1 MGGPLSPRLPPA
13 YRAAAR
19 GALRV
24 TIAAG
29 AGFYVL
35 LYGFDLAIGATY
47 ALFGAVA
54 MAGLSHL
61 PGSGRQRAVLLLG
74 MVPVCWVL
82 VTLGTYLSV
91 RTWSAVLGMLV
102 IGFALAFTAVGGP
115 RFAGA
120 ATGLQLMYILPS
132 FPPYD
137 PGSLGERLAGA
148 TVGLVLLIIAEMTL
162 LPEPAALPYRERAA
176 RAADGAARCADR
188 LRTAPYTLPE
198 AALRSARA
206 LSTELRSSRVP
217 EAERPAGAGVRQRA
231 LAHTGLATRT
241 LLGRLTVLPP
251 PPPAAEIPANANANA
266 ASEADAHDRGADR
279 AEAGAAGGDEA
290 AVATVE
296 GAREPDP
303 LRAVA
308 EVARET
314 AARLRGRAPDGRAHT
329 RLQQARRVL
338 AATEDGSP
346 AALRRDAALLEV
358 ADAALAMSTAA
369 DIAVRGRA
377 ADAPAPGRF
386 WYARQR
392 APRLWWRRL
401 SGHAGGRSVF
411 FQNAVRLSLALAAA
425 RLIAGIDTLPHGFW
439 VLLATLTLTRTTVRE
454 TRTAERK
461 ALTGTLVGAL
471 VAATLL
477 AFVGTDIEVYAV
489 ALPPLMLVTF
499 TLGPVKG
506 IGWAQALFTVVVA
519 LVFAQ
524 LAPPTWRLAEF
535 RLLDVLAG
543 SAIGAVFG
551 LLAWPRG
558 AHDELRRSVA
568 VLLRIAAEIVV
579 ATTAQI
585 AAGGRRV
592 PVVTAP
598 GHRSLQHAL
607 VMAES
612 AYAQYQSEPQGPGP
626 PPVRPDWQ
634 AALIAGHH
642 TLWGADRLLVPAEP
656 VVIPPLG
663 GEAAESVIRTGD
675 RVAAG
680 MLLTSARMDPTG
692 DTAETPEPLHAPTA
706 SSTPAVDPPGA
717 PRAYYA
723 TMAWLA
729 SLTTDLAR
737 LAADTGT
744 EADSDT
750 RTDAGTVTDTEA
762 GTDTDTDTDTDAGT
776 DTETDTGGDSDT
788 DRAAGAEA
796 PVSERRASRP
806 GVTKGR
812 ATGP

>member
-1 MGGPLSPRLPPA
+1 MGGAFLRRPSPA
-13 YRAAAR
+13 YRAAGR
-19 GALRV
+19 RALRV
-24 TIAAG
+24 TIAAA

-35 LYGFDLAIGATY
+35 LYGFDSAVGATY
-47 ALFGAVA
+47 ALFGAIA

-61 PGSGRQRAVLLLG
+61 PGSGRQRARLLLDV
-74 MVPVCWVL
+74 VPVCWVL
-82 VTLGTYLSV
+82 ITLGTYLSV
-91 RTWSAVLGMLV
+91 RTWSAVVGMLV
-102 IGFALAFTAVGGP
+102 VGFALAFMAVGGP

-148 TVGLVLLIIAEMTL
+148 TFGLVLLIIGEVTL
-162 LPEPAALPYRERAA
+162 FPEPAALPYSERAA

-188 LRTAPYTLPE
+188 LRSAPYALSE
-198 AALRSARA
+198 AMRRTARV

-217 EAERPAGAGVRQRA
+217 EAERPAGAGVRPRA

-241 LLGRLTVLPP
+241 LLGRLAALPP
-251 PPPAAEIPANANANA
+251 PPTGAGPPG
-266 ASEADAHDRGADR
+266 EAGTG
-279 AEAGAAGGDEA
+279 AGAAAGDMGRDGRARASEVPEAGG
-290 AVATVE
+290 
-296 GAREPDP
+296 GPDP

-308 EVARET
+308 DVATET
-314 AARLRGRAPDGRAHT
+314 AARLRDATPDVRAHA
-329 RLQQARRVL
+329 RLLRVREAL
-338 AATEDGSP
+338 AAAEDASP
-346 AALRRDAALLEV
+346 AAQRRNAALLEV

-377 ADAPAPGRF
+377 AAPPAPGRF
-386 WYARQR
+386 WYARMR
-392 APRLWWRRL
+392 APGLWWRRL
-401 SGHAGGRSVF
+401 SGHVGGRSVF
-411 FQNAVRLSLALAAA
+411 FQNAVRISLALAAA

-454 TRTAERK
+454 TRRTERI

-471 VAATLL
+471 VAAAVL
-477 AFVGTDIEVYAV
+477 ALVGTDIEVYAV

-506 IGWAQALFTVVVA
+506 VGWAQALFTVVVA

-524 LAPPTWRLAEF
+524 LAPATWQLAEF
-535 RLLDVLAG
+535 RLLDVLTG

-551 LLAWPRG
+551 LMAWPRG

-612 AYAQYQSEPQGPGP
+612 AYAQYQSEPKGQVL
-626 PPVRPDWQ
+626 PPVGQDWQ

-642 TLWGADRLLVPAEP
+642 TLWGADRLLVPPEP
-656 VVIPPLG
+656 VVVPPLG
-663 GEAAESVIRTGD
+663 REPAESLIRAGD

-680 MLLTSARMDPTG
+680 MLLTSARMDPSG
-692 DTAETPEPLHAPTA
+692 DTGETPVPLPIPTA
-706 SSTPAVDPPGA
+706 SATFADDPPGA
-717 PRAYYA
+717 TRAYYA
-723 TMAWLA
+723 TVSWLA
-729 SLTTDLAR
+729 SLTTDLVR
-737 LAADTGT
+737 LAGDTDADTSPDTDHTDADADHTDGGPDTDHTDTDHTDADHTDGGADTG
-744 EADSDT
+744 
-750 RTDAGTVTDTEA
+750 
-762 GTDTDTDTDTDAGT
+762 DTDGGADTHAY
-776 DTETDTGGDSDT
+776 GD
-788 DRAAGAEA
+788 
-796 PVSERRASRP
+796 
-806 GVTKGR
+806 KH
-812 ATGP
+812 

>member
-1 MGGPLSPRLPPA
+1 MGGVFPRRPSPA

-19 GALRV
+19 RALRV
-24 TIAAG
+24 TTAAT

-35 LYGFDLAIGATY
+35 LHGFDSAVGATY
-47 ALFGAVA
+47 ALFGAIA
-54 MAGLSHL
+54 MAGLSRL
-61 PGSGRQRAVLLLG
+61 PGSGRQRAVLLVG
-74 MVPVCWVL
+74 VVPVCWVL
-82 VTLGTYLSV
+82 ITLGTYLSV
-91 RTWSAVLGMLV
+91 RTWSAVVGMLV
-102 IGFALAFTAVGGP
+102 VGFALAFTAVGGP

-148 TVGLVLLIIAEMTL
+148 TFGLVLLIIAETTL

-176 RAADGAARCADR
+176 RAADGAAHCADR
-188 LRTAPYTLPE
+188 LRSAPYALPE
-198 AALRSARA
+198 ATLRTARA
-206 LSTELRSSRVP
+206 LSTGLRSSQVP
-217 EAERPAGAGVRQRA
+217 EAERPAGAGLRQRA
-231 LAHTGLATRT
+231 LAHTGLAART
-241 LLGRLTVLPP
+241 LIGRLTVLPP
-251 PPPAAEIPANANANA
+251 PPPGAVPPRE
-266 ASEADAHDRGADR
+266 DR
-279 AEAGAAGGDEA
+279 AGAAEA
-290 AVATVE
+290 TGVR
-296 GAREPDP
+296 GPDP

-308 EVARET
+308 DAARET
-314 AARLRGRAPDGRAHT
+314 AARLRGERPDGRAHA
-329 RLQQARRVL
+329 RLRRVRRAL
-338 AATEDGSP
+338 TAAEDGSP
-346 AALRRDAALLEV
+346 AELRRNAALLEV

-377 ADAPAPGRF
+377 ADPPAPGRF
-386 WYARQR
+386 WYARMR

-401 SGHAGGRSVF
+401 SGHAGSRSVF
-411 FQNAVRLSLALAAA
+411 FQNAVRISLALAAA
-425 RLIAGIDTLPHGFW
+425 RLIAGVDTLPHGFW

-454 TRTAERK
+454 TRKTERI

-471 VAATLL
+471 AAAALL
-477 AFVGTDIEVYAV
+477 ALVGTDIEVYAV

-506 IGWAQALFTVVVA
+506 VGWAQALFTVVVA

-524 LAPPTWRLAEF
+524 LAPATWQLAEF

-612 AYAQYQSEPQGPGP
+612 AYAQYQSEPEGATP
-626 PPVRPDWQ
+626 PPAGQDWQ

-642 TLWGADRLLVPAEP
+642 TLWGADRLLVPPDP
-656 VVIPPLG
+656 VVVPPLG
-663 GEAAESVIRTGD
+663 REAAESVIRTGD
-675 RVAAG
+675 RVAAD
-680 MLLTSARMDPTG
+680 MLLASARIDPTG
-692 DTAETPEPLHAPTA
+692 DTVETPVPLHAPTA
-706 SSTPAVDPPGA
+706 SATAVDDPPAA
-717 PRAYYA
+717 PRVYYA
-723 TMAWLA
+723 TVSWLA
-729 SLTTDLAR
+729 SLTTDLVR
-737 LAADTGT
+737 LAADAG
-744 EADSDT
+744 ADAPVDET
-750 RTDAGTVTDTEA
+750 ARPTVTS
-762 GTDTDTDTDTDAGT
+762 G
-776 DTETDTGGDSDT
+776 
-788 DRAAGAEA
+788 
-796 PVSERRASRP
+796 
-806 GVTKGR
+806 
-812 ATGP
+812 

>member
-1 MGGPLSPRLPPA
+1 MGGPFPRRLPPA

-19 GALRV
+19 RALRV

-29 AGFYVL
+29 TGFYVL
-35 LYGFDLAIGATY
+35 LYGFGLAVGATY
-47 ALFGAVA
+47 ALFGAIA

-61 PGSGRQRAVLLLG
+61 PGSGRQRAMLL
-74 MVPVCWVL
+74 MRVVPVCWVL
-82 VTLGTYLSV
+82 ITLGTYLSV

-102 IGFALAFTAVGGP
+102 VGFALAFTAVGGP

-148 TVGLVLLIIAEMTL
+148 TFGLALLIIAETTL

-176 RAADGAARCADR
+176 RAADAAARCADR

-198 AALRSARA
+198 ATLRTARA
-206 LSTELRSSRVP
+206 LSTGLRSSLVP

-251 PPPAAEIPANANANA
+251 PPQGAPPP
-266 ASEADAHDRGADR
+266 ADATDAD
-279 AEAGAAGGDEA
+279 AAAGEQAGATRG
-290 AVATVE
+290 
-296 GAREPDP
+296 PDP
-303 LRAVA
+303 LRAVM

-314 AARLRGRAPDGRAHT
+314 TARLRGRVPDGRAHT
-329 RLQQARRVL
+329 TLQQARQAL

-346 AALRRDAALLEV
+346 AALRRNAALLEV

-377 ADAPAPGRF
+377 ADVPAPGRF

-411 FQNAVRLSLALAAA
+411 FQNAVRIGLALAAA

-439 VLLATLTLTRTTVRE
+439 VLLATLTLTRTTVRG
-454 TRTAERK
+454 TRTTVRK

-477 AFVGTDIEVYAV
+477 AGVGTDIEVYAV

-506 IGWAQALFTVVVA
+506 VGWAQALFTVVVA

-524 LAPPTWRLAEF
+524 LAPATWQLAEF
-535 RLLDVLAG
+535 RLLDVLTG

-612 AYAQYQSEPQGPGP
+612 AYAQYQSEPRGLGP
-626 PPVRPDWQ
+626 PPVHRDWQ

-656 VVIPPLG
+656 VVTPPLG
-663 GEAAESVIRTGD
+663 GEASESVIRTGD

-692 DTAETPEPLHAPTA
+692 DTAEIPAPLHALKA
-706 SSTPAVDPPGA
+706 SATMAADPPGA
-717 PRAYYA
+717 EREYYA
-723 TMAWLA
+723 TTSWLA
-729 SLTTDLAR
+729 SLATDLER
-737 LAADTGT
+737 LAAETATEAETDPDTGT
-744 EADSDT
+744 DTGTDSG
-750 RTDAGTVTDTEA
+750 TDSGSVAGTP
-762 GTDTDTDTDTDAGT
+762 
-776 DTETDTGGDSDT
+776 S
-788 DRAAGAEA
+788 
-796 PVSERRASRP
+796 RRARRTTEHP
-806 GVTKGR
+806 
-812 ATGP
+812 

>member
-1 MGGPLSPRLPPA
+1 MGGPFPRRLPPA

-19 GALRV
+19 RALRV

-29 AGFYVL
+29 TGFYVL
-35 LYGFDLAIGATY
+35 LYGFDLAVGATY
-47 ALFGAVA
+47 ALFGAIA

-61 PGSGRQRAVLLLG
+61 PGSGRQRATLLVSV
-74 MVPVCWVL
+74 VPVCWVL
-82 VTLGTYLSV
+82 ITLGTYLSV

-102 IGFALAFTAVGGP
+102 VGFALAFMAVGGP

-148 TVGLVLLIIAEMTL
+148 TFGLALLIVAEITL
-162 LPEPAALPYRERAA
+162 LPEPPALPYRERAA
-176 RAADGAARCADR
+176 RAADGAARCAAR

-198 AALRSARA
+198 AAQRTARA
-206 LSTELRSSRVP
+206 LSTGLRSSQVP

-251 PPPAAEIPANANANA
+251 PPQGAVPPA
-266 ASEADAHDRGADR
+266 DDDG
-279 AEAGAAGGDEA
+279 AGAA
-290 AVATVE
+290 E
-296 GAREPDP
+296 GAQAGATQRPDP
-303 LRAVA
+303 LRAVM

-314 AARLRGRAPDGRAHT
+314 ADRLRGRVPDGRAHT
-329 RLQQARRVL
+329 ALQQERQAL
-338 AATEDGSP
+338 AAAEDGSP
-346 AALRRDAALLEV
+346 AALRRNAALLEV

-377 ADAPAPGRF
+377 ADVPAPGRF

-401 SGHAGGRSVF
+401 SGHAAGRSVF
-411 FQNAVRLSLALAAA
+411 FQNAVRISLALAAA

-454 TRTAERK
+454 TRKTERK

-477 AFVGTDIEVYAV
+477 AVVGTDIEVYAV

-506 IGWAQALFTVVVA
+506 VGWAQALFTVVVA

-524 LAPPTWRLAEF
+524 LAPATWQLAEF
-535 RLLDVLAG
+535 RLLDVLTG

-612 AYAQYQSEPQGPGP
+612 AYAQYQSEPQGLGP
-626 PPVRPDWQ
+626 PQVRRDWQ
-634 AALIAGHH
+634 AALIAAHH

-663 GEAAESVIRTGD
+663 REASESVIRTGD

-692 DTAETPEPLHAPTA
+692 DTAETPAPLRAPTA
-706 SSTPAVDPPGA
+706 SATMAADPPGA
-717 PRAYYA
+717 ARAYYA
-723 TMAWLA
+723 TMSWLA
-729 SLTTDLAR
+729 SLATDLER
-737 LAADTGT
+737 LAAENAT
-744 EADSDT
+744 E
-750 RTDAGTVTDTEA
+750 
-762 GTDTDTDTDTDAGT
+762 TDTDTDT
-776 DTETDTGGDSDT
+776 ESDSKQGQGQRQ
-788 DRAAGAEA
+788 RATTVA
-796 PVSERRASRP
+796 ASRAHP
-806 GVTKGR
+806 ASAPDDPRSTHEQ
-812 ATGP
+812 

>member
-1 MGGPLSPRLPPA
+1 MGGAFPRPPSPA

-19 GALRV
+19 RALRV

-35 LYGFDLAIGATY
+35 LYGFDLAVGATY
-47 ALFGAVA
+47 ALFAAIA

-61 PGSGRQRAVLLLG
+61 PGSGRQRALLLVCV
-74 MVPVCWVL
+74 VPVCWVL
-82 VTLGTYLSV
+82 ITLGTYLSV
-91 RTWSAVLGMLV
+91 RTWSAVAGMLV
-102 IGFALAFTAVGGP
+102 VGFALAFTAVGGP

-148 TVGLVLLIIAEMTL
+148 TFGLALLTIAESTL
-162 LPEPAALPYRERAA
+162 LPEPGALSYRERAA
-176 RAADGAARCADR
+176 RAADGAAGCADR
-188 LRTAPYTLPE
+188 LRTAPYRLPE
-198 AALRSARA
+198 ATLRTARA
-206 LSTELRSSRVP
+206 LSDGLRSSQVP

-241 LLGRLTVLPP
+241 LIGRLTVLPP
-251 PPPAAEIPANANANA
+251 PP
-266 ASEADAHDRGADR
+266 RGAER
-279 AEAGAAGGDEA
+279 EVAAGGGGAAGGAESASAKD
-290 AVATVE
+290 
-296 GAREPDP
+296 PDP

-308 EVARET
+308 EAAREA
-314 AARLRGRAPDGRAHT
+314 AARLRGRAPDGRAHDGL
-329 RLQQARRVL
+329 RQARQAL
-338 AATEDGSP
+338 AEAEDGSP
-346 AALRRDAALLEV
+346 AGLRRNAALLEV

-386 WYARQR
+386 WYARER

-401 SGHAGGRSVF
+401 SGHVGGRSVF
-411 FQNAVRLSLALAAA
+411 FQNAVRIGLALAAA

-454 TRTAERK
+454 TRTTERK

-477 AFVGTDIEVYAV
+477 ALVGTDIEVYAV

-506 IGWAQALFTVVVA
+506 VGWAQALFTVVVA

-524 LAPPTWRLAEF
+524 LAPATWQLAEF
-535 RLLDVLAG
+535 RLLDVLTG

-592 PVVTAP
+592 PVITAP

-607 VMAES
+607 VLAES
-612 AYAQYQSEPQGPGP
+612 AYAQYQSEPRGPAAP
-626 PPVRPDWQ
+626 RPARQDWQ

-642 TLWGADRLLVPAEP
+642 TLWGADRLLVPPEP
-656 VVIPPLG
+656 VVVPPLG
-663 GEAAESVIRTGD
+663 RDASEAVIRTGD
-675 RVAAG
+675 RVAAA
-680 MLLTSARMDPTG
+680 MLLASARMDPTG
-692 DTAETPEPLHAPTA
+692 DTTVTPAPLHAPTA
-706 SSTPAVDPPGA
+706 FATMAADPPDA

-723 TMAWLA
+723 TVSWLA
-729 SLTTDLAR
+729 SLTTDLER
-737 LAADTGT
+737 LAGDT
-744 EADSDT
+744 
-750 RTDAGTVTDTEA
+750 
-762 GTDTDTDTDTDAGT
+762 GTDTDDDTDTRAPG
-776 DTETDTGGDSDT
+776 EVGAVTGS
-788 DRAAGAEA
+788 AAQAEA
-796 PVSERRASRP
+796 PADE
-806 GVTKGR
+806 GR
-812 ATGP
+812 ARHAGGVA